1 MFKDHQRHPKVV
13 QVRAK
18 KLSQKTFTCEFNVF
32 FLIDSDNEISKKK
45 SSVGQEDEVMKLSQT
60 EKKQLSDLD
69 SESAIDDMEII
80 EKPER
85 TDIEKKL
92 E

>member
-1 MFKDHQRHPKVV
+1 MFV
-13 QVRAK
+13 Q
-18 KLSQKTFTCEFNVF
+18 F
-32 FLIDSDNEISKKK
+32 FVDSDNEISKT
-45 SSVGQEDEVMKLSQT
+45 KLSNVQESSEQWKPT
-60 EKKQLSDLD
+60 APVDTKHLSDLD
-69 SESAIDDMEII
+69 SESAVDDIEII

>member
-1 MFKDHQRHPKVV
+1 MHF
-13 QVRAK
+13 AMT
-18 KLSQKTFTCEFNVF
+18 SCCF
-32 FLIDSDNEISKKK
+32 FADSDNEISKMKP
-45 SSVGQEDEVMKLSQT
+45 SNVQELS
-60 EKKQLSDLD
+60 EPSESFGKHLSDLD
-69 SESAIDDMEII
+69 SESAVDDMEII

>member
-1 MFKDHQRHPKVV
+1 M
-13 QVRAK
+13 
-18 KLSQKTFTCEFNVF
+18 LSLNYLHGLSHFRKTFRLV
-32 FLIDSDNEISKKK
+32 DSDNEISKT
-45 SSVGQEDEVMKLSQT
+45 KLSNVQ
-60 EKKQLSDLD
+60 EGSELKKPATPVETKHLSDLD
-69 SESAIDDMEII
+69 SESAVDDIEII